1 MTKSSQH
8 HASVKYFFKPYAD
21 CLISISTKN
30 VIVKARSTCF
40 SANFSVFRFSRSLS
54 SIACQQK
61 SRCDTTEYFDAR
73 SKTDVSQFNL
83 ARGTETQATKLPSI
97 EDRGQTDRVTTPT
110 RIRLLLAPAAARRTP
125 DRASS
130 QLITSRRHNGNALL
144 QSSISTHMTTQ
155 HPHFCIDL

>member
-1 MTKSSQH
+1 MIHTATMTKSSQH
-8 HASVKYFFKPYAD
+8 QASVKYFFKPYAD

-110 RIRLLLAPAAARRTP
+110 RVRLRRYCWPRPRHAARLT
-125 DRASS
+125 
-130 QLITSRRHNGNALL
+130 ALAR
-144 QSSISTHMTTQ
+144 S
-155 HPHFCIDL
+155 